1 MMQDGPRGEAFGG
14 MRHSEL
20 PLFQAD
26 ELVQCKNCKRMLVL
40 GSFQEHQVGPVQRRR
55 ACARPA
61 VPRLCDSCPF
71 LLPSVG
77 DVISPPG
84 LLIWHRQR

>member
-40 GSFQEHQVGPVQRRR
+40 GSFQEHQVGPVPTSTRDPRAAHPTRAR
-55 ACARPA
+55 ACPVLRRCVARCRCGSSWRPRRPA
-61 VPRLCDSCPF
+61 
-71 LLPSVG
+71 
-77 DVISPPG
+77 
-84 LLIWHRQR
+84 